1 MTTDN
6 VKGFNDI
13 TGTEAVKRQKIR
25 EILVENFQQYS
36 FEPVETPIIEYE
48 EFVRGENISDEVIS
62 DIFKLEDKGKR
73 KLALRYEFT
82 FQLKRLAKNQKLP
95 LKVYQIGPVFRD
107 EPTSANRFRQ
117 FTQCDAD
124 ILGAGIKDE
133 AEILAL
139 AARICKELKIDS
151 KILVNN
157 RKLINSVIKSLGIS
171 NTEFVLREIDKI
183 DKQGED
189 DVKSNMGKFIS
200 KDKIVRLFKLLNK
213 PLSFFKKYDG
223 YNETKQLI
231 DLCGI
236 YGVKPVFSL
245 GLARGLSYYNGSVFE
260 IKSGMKESIAA
271 GGSYLI
277 NGIPATGISFGLER
291 LSTLSKIKMGE
302 IIDYLII
309 SINQDKEAI
318 KLAEKLRKKGKAIII
333 IDKISK
339 GLDYANIKKIPYVI
353 FIGKDEVKKKKIK
366 LRDMKTGKEKLISEK
381 TLC

>member
-13 TGTEAVKRQKIR
+13 IGTEAVKRQKIR
-25 EILVENFQQYS
+25 EILVENFQKYS

-117 FTQCDAD
+117 FTQADAD

-366 LRDMKTGKEKLISEK
+366 LRDMKTGKEKFISE
-381 TLC
+381 THL